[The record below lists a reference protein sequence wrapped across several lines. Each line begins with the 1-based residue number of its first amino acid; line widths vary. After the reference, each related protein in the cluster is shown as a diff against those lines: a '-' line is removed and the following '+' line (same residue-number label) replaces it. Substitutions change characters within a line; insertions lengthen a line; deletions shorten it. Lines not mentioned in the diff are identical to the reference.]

1 MKRSRWA
8 RLFGLPAATAL
19 VLASCGGGNDS
30 ATGDAGGEPT
40 GDGGRSS
47 DGGTGLNDSS
57 LPIGSDAMVAPPS
70 DGAVGSCLGST
81 LLSEL
86 GKDHLLV
93 GGSMQDATAAMAPF
107 DARYIYI
114 SGGLFDGTAPC
125 TSCTSNCTTG
135 GTSCSGGAC
144 SWWGCW
150 QDTSQAPGQYPG
162 EFVSTCSHATPAQ
175 IPMITYYEI
184 LQGSGA
190 NEGAGEV
197 TAANDA
203 TFMHRYFADWRF
215 LLQKVG
221 QSQALFHVEP
231 DFWGYAMQ
239 VNPDPTAIPAAV
251 ASANSTDC
259 AGMPNTIAGMGK
271 CMIAMVRTYAPNAK
285 VGLHASAW
293 ATNIDVTG
301 NTSPSLDVAGEA
313 MKLATFLLACGAGSA
328 DFDVVETSDRDAG
341 YYASIGRDTAWDA
354 TNTTLPDFHQDFAWA
369 TALAEAVGKPN
380 LWWQTPLG
388 NALQNNTTDHWQD
401 NRVQYFFGHMNEMA
415 AAHGVG
421 VVYGAGATGQTTPES
436 DGGYFVSESKAYFMA
451 GGQALCE

>member
-1 MKRSRWA
+1 
-8 RLFGLPAATAL
+8 
-19 VLASCGGGNDS
+19 
-30 ATGDAGGEPT
+30 
-40 GDGGRSS
+40 
-47 DGGTGLNDSS
+47 
-57 LPIGSDAMVAPPS
+57 MVAPPA
-70 DGAVGSCLGST
+70 DGGIGSCLGST
-81 LLSEL
+81 LLGQL

-93 GGSMQDATAAMAPF
+93 GGSMEDATAAMAPF

-114 SGGLFDGTAPC
+114 SGGLFDGTEPC
-125 TSCTSNCTTG
+125 TSSTNDCTTGG

-144 SWWGCW
+144 AWWGCW
-150 QDTSQAPGQYPG
+150 QDTSQAPGKYPE
-162 EFVSTCSHATPAQ
+162 EFVTTCSGATPPQ

-190 NEGAGEV
+190 QEGAGEV
-197 TAANDA
+197 AAANDA
-203 TFMHRYFADWRF
+203 SFMRRYFADWRF
-215 LLQKVG
+215 LLQQIG
-221 QSQALFHVEP
+221 HATALFHIEP

-239 VNPDPTAIPAAV
+239 MNTDPTAIPAAV

-259 AGMPNTIAGMGK
+259 ESMPNTIAGMGK

-301 NTSPSLDVAGEA
+301 NTSTTLDVAGEA
-313 MKLATFLLACGAGSA
+313 MKLATFLKACGASDA

-341 YYASIGRDTAWDA
+341 YYASIGRMTAWDS

-388 NALQNNTTDHWQD
+388 NSMQNNTTNHWQD
-401 NRVQYFFGHMNEMA
+401 NRVEYFFGHMNEMA
-415 AAHGVG
+415 AAHGIG
-421 VVYGAGATGQTTPES
+421 VVYGAGASGQTTPES
-436 DGGYFVSESKAYFMA
+436 DGGYFVSESKAYFTA
-451 GGQALCE
+451 GGEALCQ